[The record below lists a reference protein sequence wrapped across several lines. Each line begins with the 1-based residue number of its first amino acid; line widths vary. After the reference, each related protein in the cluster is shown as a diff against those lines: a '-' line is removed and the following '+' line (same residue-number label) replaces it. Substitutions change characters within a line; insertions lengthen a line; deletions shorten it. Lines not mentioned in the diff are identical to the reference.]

1 MTFNNKEQMAEKIR
15 KFMFELDPKIISGF
29 YKKVLYNM

>member
-15 KFMFELDPKIISGF
+15 KFMFGLNSRVISGF
-29 YKKVLYNM
+29 FKKVLYNM